1 MLSRARYIPM
11 RVINTNITCIKFKT
25 SKKIKA
31 AKIVAVRGCINR
43 PMDPLE
49 ADIFPMP
56 KVIRNCP
63 PN

>member
-1 MLSRARYIPM
+1 M

-25 SKKIKA
+25 SEKIKA

>member
-1 MLSRARYIPM
+1 MLSLARYIPM

-25 SKKIKA
+25 SEKIKA